1 MTGLS
6 VLLLGIGLGLR
17 HALDADHVVVVS
29 AMVQREPG
37 TWRAAR
43 IAALWGAGH
52 SVAFLAL
59 GLLIVV
65 VGLRIPEVFEQGA
78 ELLVAAMLIALGLW
92 HLARSHQ
99 SAASDHAE
107 PDARSPAA
115 RPIAI
120 GLVHGLAGSA
130 GIALL
135 AATTIESRALAV
147 GYLFLVAIGTVI
159 GMVALTAILA
169 RPIRWTM
176 RREGWLKRAVTAVA
190 AFLSIGLGISVL
202 ARAFA

>member
-6 VLLLGIGLGLR
+6 VLLVGIGLGLR

-29 AMVQREPG
+29 AMLQREPG
-37 TWRAAR
+37 IWRAAR

-59 GLLIVV
+59 GLMIVV
-65 VGLRIPEVFEQGA
+65 VGLRVPEAFERGA
-78 ELLVAAMLIALGLW
+78 ELLVAVMLIALGLW
-92 HLARSHQ
+92 HLTQARRPRL
-99 SAASDHAE
+99 SDGAE
-107 PDARSPAA
+107 PIEDSPAA

-147 GYLFLVAIGTVI
+147 GYLFLVAIGTVV
-159 GMVALTAILA
+159 GMVTLTALLA
-169 RPIRWTM
+169 RPIHWTL
-176 RREGWLKRAVTAVA
+176 RRQGWLERTVTVVA
-190 AFLSIGLGISVL
+190 ALLSIGLGLSVL
-202 ARAFA
+202 AGVAG